1 MNFLFNRMR
10 HFRGIRFGSSLSK
23 ICLKTLDF
31 NNSSFNRYIFKIG
44 RYCSI
49 KQNNYFKQWEF
60 NVIYYDKQK
69 FE

>member
-44 RYCSI
+44 MYCSI
-49 KQNNYFKQWEF
+49 KQK
-60 NVIYYDKQK
+60 
-69 FE
+69 